1 MERIIETLYINLNRP
16 QAPDDPEL
24 EEIKREY
31 SQLCDLF
38 QAQYGTDLVDRFT
51 ALRDRIDRR
60 DREREFSFGFRA
72 CARLL
77 LGSRGRRLSCLAVGL
92 YAAGCQQSQRT
103 CQYKY
108 SHDGSLSSLCHITSS
123 LHKSGLT

>member
-24 EEIKREY
+24 EEIEREY

-60 DREREFSFGFRA
+60 DRECAFPFRLHPR
-72 CARLL
+72 ARLMP
-77 LGSRGRRLSCLAVGL
+77 
-92 YAAGCQQSQRT
+92 
-103 CQYKY
+103 
-108 SHDGSLSSLCHITSS
+108 
-123 LHKSGLT
+123 

>member
-24 EEIKREY
+24 EEIEREY

-77 LGSRGRRLSCLAVGL
+77 LEA
-92 YAAGCQQSQRT
+92 
-103 CQYKY
+103 
-108 SHDGSLSSLCHITSS
+108 LCPVS
-123 LHKSGLT
+123 